1 MSKEGMQLLL
11 KVRLA
16 DQAERYDDMVKFLND
31 LVENHSG
38 NFFDPSL
45 LHHISVAYKNAV
57 GERRASWRSVNA
69 WEGSGEEEAAVMHA
83 YLKTIATELLDI
95 CTQMLELINTHLL
108 PKTKDRA
115 NEILLLK
122 LKGDYFRYK
131 AEVQT
136 EEDKQGSVVS
146 ADAAYSEAM
155 KKVRGVLR
163 PCDPVRLEL
172 ALNYS
177 VLKFE
182 MKEQEEACKMAK
194 LAFEDAMD
202 TVHKVDG
209 DDYVNSTSTMQILRD
224 NLVQTHKLACAIEPR
239 AGMTSEGFVNFAAS
253 LAWRPGNEDFPNM
266 WFTQEVHVYN
276 TTTQGDRH
284 YYYPNM
290 ALNEQ
295 ERLLLKLKIAE
306 NTERYTDMLEVVKRL
321 AREYPEYFIKEGQ
334 LKFLSI
340 AYKNCVGHRR
350 CSWRIINSLPEV
362 TNERKKDITRRYLA
376 NIEDELTKFCT
387 EIVEIIDKHLLQVAT
402 TMEVKVSLLK
412 TKGDYCRYMAEIQT
426 ADKKAASV
434 KNAEEFYKGAMSEV
448 EKEMPPTHPEKLG
461 LALNMSVFYYEIA
474 ENRHHACKLAKSA
487 FDAAIADLDNMDETN
502 YKSSTQILQLIRD
515 NLTLWT
521 SEDPDD
527 STD

>member
-1 MSKEGMQLLL
+1 
-11 KVRLA
+11 
-16 DQAERYDDMVKFLND
+16 
-31 LVENHSG
+31 
-38 NFFDPSL
+38 
-45 LHHISVAYKNAV
+45 
-57 GERRASWRSVNA
+57 
-69 WEGSGEEEAAVMHA
+69 
-83 YLKTIATELLDI
+83 
-95 CTQMLELINTHLL
+95 
-108 PKTKDRA
+108 
-115 NEILLLK
+115 
-122 LKGDYFRYK
+122 
-131 AEVQT
+131 
-136 EEDKQGSVVS
+136 
-146 ADAAYSEAM
+146 
-155 KKVRGVLR
+155 
-163 PCDPVRLEL
+163 
-172 ALNYS
+172 
-177 VLKFE
+177 
-182 MKEQEEACKMAK
+182 
-194 LAFEDAMD
+194 
-202 TVHKVDG
+202 
-209 DDYVNSTSTMQILRD
+209 
-224 NLVQTHKLACAIEPR
+224 
-239 AGMTSEGFVNFAAS
+239 
-253 LAWRPGNEDFPNM
+253 
-266 WFTQEVHVYN
+266 
-276 TTTQGDRH
+276 
-284 YYYPNM
+284 M